1 MEIPKI
7 GWFMREDPIEMEDLG
22 VPLFQETSI
31 CTTFIIQILTSKH
44 KLLVKFES
52 ETFISY
58 LRLSNLQTNRTGSM

>member
-58 LRLSNLQTNRTGSM
+58 LRLSNFQTNRTGSM